1 MPQKPAEQ
9 FGRRISSL
17 KGPGTKALFDVIIAA
32 RDPEGTGIEF
42 CIASGHKE
50 KHIHESSFPMTLHVA
65 IRIHILR
72 IVLHLLKTPLPRN
85 RIRRSEVTFLVLMLK
100 PQPRRQRIHPVQIQ
114 VGPFQRVHNL
124 DLPVIM
130 GTPDRSSRSRNTTP
144 RSSAWTRGR
153 RFCTSVNSM
162 W

>member
-1 MPQKPAEQ
+1 M
-9 FGRRISSL
+9 
-17 KGPGTKALFDVIIAA
+17 T
-32 RDPEGTGIEF
+32 
-42 CIASGHKE
+42 
-50 KHIHESSFPMTLHVA
+50 IHVPT
-65 IRIHILR
+65 RIHILK
-72 IVLHLLKTPLPRN
+72 IALHLDETPLPQN
-85 RIRRSEVTFLVLMLK
+85 RIRRSKVTLHVLMLQ
-100 PQPRRQRIHPVQIQ
+100 PQPRRQRIYPVQIQ